1 MKKGAIININ
11 KNNFI
16 NYIKN
21 NKIVIMLTA
30 AFIIGIALGSI
41 LSLRS
46 NIAADFSEDLFA
58 GFLKNRQGR
67 GFFKIFSYSFKLR
80 FLILLCCFLS
90 GSSLMGIVFVP
101 STVIFSGFIY
111 GTLSAYVCHVYL
123 LKGIAFNAL
132 IIIPTATL
140 FIISLLLAA
149 VKSIYFSFEFI
160 KLVFPNSRPINLF
173 ISFKE
178 VCGYYLIY
186 LSVALCSAVI
196 DALLSKALISY
207 FEFV

>member
-1 MKKGAIININ
+1 MKKGVIININ
-11 KNNFI
+11 KNDFL

-30 AFIIGIALGSI
+30 AFIIGIAIGCFLF
-41 LSLRS
+41 LRS
-46 NIAADFSEDLFA
+46 NIAADFSKGMFDYFFE
-58 GFLKNRQGR
+58 NRQGR
-67 GFFKIFSYSFKLR
+67 GFFKIFSYSFKIR
-80 FLILLCCFLS
+80 FIVLLFCFLS
-90 GSSLMGIVFVP
+90 GSSLMGVVFVP
-101 STVIFSGFIY
+101 TTVIFIGFIY
-111 GTLSAYVCHVYL
+111 GTLSAYVCHIYL

-140 FIISLLLAA
+140 FIIALLLAS

-173 ISFKE
+173 ASFKE
-178 VCGYYLIY
+178 ICGYYLIY
-186 LSVALCSAVI
+186 LSVALCSAVV

>member
-30 AFIIGIALGSI
+30 AFVIGIALGSI
-41 LSLRS
+41 LFLRS
-46 NIAADFSEDLFA
+46 NIAADFAKDLFTS
-58 GFLKNRQGR
+58 FLNNRQGR

-90 GSSLMGIVFVP
+90 GSSLMGVVFVP
-101 STVIFSGFIY
+101 STVIFSGFVY
-111 GTLSAYVCHVYL
+111 GALSAYVYHSHL

-173 ISFKE
+173 VSFKE